1 MVLLET
7 SLPVKNLSTSK
18 KSSVIYKEFQGKKL
32 SYIQTIYLV
41 CIESSATL
49 QVTLLVILA
58 LLQVTI
64 LT

>member
-7 SLPVKNLSTSK
+7 SLPVENLSTSK
-18 KSSVIYKEFQGKKL
+18 ESSAIYKELQGKEL

-49 QVTLLVILA
+49 QVILIVILA